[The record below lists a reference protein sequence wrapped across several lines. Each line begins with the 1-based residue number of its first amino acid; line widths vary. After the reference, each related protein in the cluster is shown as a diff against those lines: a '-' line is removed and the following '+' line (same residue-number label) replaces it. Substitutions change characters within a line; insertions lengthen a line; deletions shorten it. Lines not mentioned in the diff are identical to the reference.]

1 MLRSCLPILL
11 LAVPQFLFCDTV
23 VIDFESLSDSTSVT
37 NQFPGLVF
45 NDATVITAGVS
56 LNEFEFPPHSGTNA
70 VFDDS
75 GPISI
80 VFSFAQPV
88 VSFGGFFTYQMPLTL
103 DAFDNTSN
111 QVDAV
116 TSSFASNL
124 ALSGDVGSAPNEFLQ
139 VAFAGGIS
147 RVTIAG
153 DPAGSSFVLDDVT
166 VKTPAS
172 AVPEPSAFLLVL
184 ITAVVLLGSRARIL
198 R

>member
-1 MLRSCLPILL
+1 
-11 LAVPQFLFCDTV
+11 VPQFLFCDTV

-116 TSSFASNL
+116 TSSFSSNL
-124 ALSGDVGSAPNEFLQ
+124 ALSGDVGSTPNEFLQ
-139 VAFAGGIS
+139 VAFAGGLS
-147 RVTIAG
+147 RVTITG

-166 VKTPAS
+166 VKTPA
-172 AVPEPSAFLLVL
+172 VPEPPGFLLLIITVAVL
-184 ITAVVLLGSRARIL
+184 FGCRVRIL
-198 R
+198 RQP